1 MVGAD
6 GFVDYDSPHL
16 ITFDCFSRKVENNAE
31 WRAAEEA
38 RRLAVETALEELLA
52 RDTQYR

>member
-6 GFVDYDSPHL
+6 GFVDYDSPHV

>member
-1 MVGAD
+1 M
-6 GFVDYDSPHL
+6 YCY
-16 ITFDCFSRKVENNAE
+16 CFRRKAENNAE

-38 RRLAVETALEELLA
+38 RRLAVENALEELLA

>member
-1 MVGAD
+1 LLELNSD
-6 GFVDYDSPHL
+6 F
-16 ITFDCFSRKVENNAE
+16 FRRKAENCAE

-38 RRLAVETALEELLA
+38 RRLAVENALEELLA